1 MVYIFYIHVYE
12 KFITSG
18 ACASNQALAKNVTL
32 KSKSV
37 IIYLHPPIQIQKF
50 ATKLHKSCSPIVFT
64 IILFFQEKKMFKTSF
79 LLFKKKISNARVAN
93 YEQFLPTDLIASA
106 SYINKQRKA
115 MKAYV

>member
-37 IIYLHPPIQIQKF
+37 IIYLHPPIQIQKLQLNYIKVAAQLF
-50 ATKLHKSCSPIVFT
+50 SRSSF
-64 IILFFQEKKMFKTSF
+64 FFQEKKMFKTSF
-79 LLFKKKISNARVAN
+79 LLFKKKISNDRVAN

-106 SYINKQRKA
+106 SYKNKQRKA

>member
-64 IILFFQEKKMFKTSF
+64 IILFFKKKKCLKLRSF
-79 LLFKKKISNARVAN
+79 FSKKKISNDRVAN

-106 SYINKQRKA
+106 SYKNKQRKA